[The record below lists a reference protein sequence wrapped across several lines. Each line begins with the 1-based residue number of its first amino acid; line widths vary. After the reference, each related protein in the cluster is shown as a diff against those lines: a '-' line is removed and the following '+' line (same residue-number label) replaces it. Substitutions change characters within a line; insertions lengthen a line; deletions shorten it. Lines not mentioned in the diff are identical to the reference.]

1 MKAYQLVVIIL
12 GVGVVVLLGFYALF
26 GLVLVGADVASYSSE
41 GVVVAELEFDDVLA
55 NADAAGYTVERVG
68 SSGFH
73 PQGIGELDAELG
85 PEYEVSRVIFEYAA
99 DSRMWVTIYANE
111 GVTEVRFFADDLR
124 GPFTEAHLPPDDW
137 VIEQFVLAFDVDETT
152 AEGYLDELTDDIR
165 TTDPSTPGAST
176 PTITVG
182 ESVDFAAVH
191 DELTA
196 RATDVTATEADGSGW
211 VEWRYVD
218 GDTRIGGVDF
228 VVQRVRIVHI
238 ADGHTYRVHVD
249 RLGGVNVAVESRPH
263 RIYEEDEIRDVVR
276 ELFAELGIPPETV
289 DRLAFEYRGSVW

>member
-1 MKAYQLVVIIL
+1 MKAYQLIAVIL
-12 GVGVVVLLGFYALF
+12 GVGVIVLLGFYALF
-26 GLVLVGADVASYSSE
+26 GLVLVGSDVASYSSE
-41 GVVVAELEFDDVLA
+41 GVVVAGLEYDDVLA

-73 PQGIGELDAELG
+73 PQGIDELDAELG
-85 PEYEVSRVIFEYAA
+85 PEYAVFRVIFEYDA
-99 DSRMWVTIYANE
+99 DSRMWATIYANE

-124 GPFTEAHLPPDDW
+124 EPFTEAHLPPDDW

-152 AEGYLDELTDDIR
+152 AEAYLDELTDDIR

-191 DELTA
+191 DEFTS
-196 RATDVTATEADGSGW
+196 RATDVTASATDGSGW
-211 VEWRYVD
+211 HERRYYVD
-218 GDTRIGGVDF
+218 DTRIGGVDF
-228 VVQRVRIVHI
+228 VVERVVIEHRT
-238 ADGHTYRVHVD
+238 DGHTFSVHVD
-249 RLGGVNVAVESRPH
+249 RLGGVNAGVESHPS
-263 RIYEEDEIRDVVR
+263 RIYEEDEVRAVVR
-276 ELFAELGIPPETV
+276 EMFVDMGIPPDTV